1 MCLWYGDLIEIYI
14 EIYLTREL
22 KNDLLDSWYHCIGD
36 CNANK
41 QWLEMELKWVIYSMS

>member
-14 EIYLTREL
+14 GIFLMETMFQTREL
-22 KNDLLDSWYHCIGD
+22 RNDLLDSWYHCIGD

-41 QWLEMELKWVIYSMS
+41 QWLEMELK